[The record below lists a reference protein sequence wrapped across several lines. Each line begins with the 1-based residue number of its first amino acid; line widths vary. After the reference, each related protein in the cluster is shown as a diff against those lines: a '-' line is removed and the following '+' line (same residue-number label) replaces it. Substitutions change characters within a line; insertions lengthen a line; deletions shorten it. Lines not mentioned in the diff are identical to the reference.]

1 MMKKPKRWGKN
12 LQLHKRFTGS
22 EIGVWIISLC
32 MVGGIGYLFYDS
44 WIGSVCLIPFAY
56 FIVRWYM
63 QWREG
68 KQEQKK
74 RREFKE
80 LLYALSANLRAG
92 YSMENAWIVA
102 GDDLQ
107 IIYSEGYLLQPE
119 MERVKNQLHLKI
131 SLEQAVQEFARR
143 NPLEEI
149 ESFAELLS
157 TAKRS
162 GGNLVH
168 MMDKAIAILTEKM
181 EVEQEIQ
188 TMLSGKKLEQRIMC
202 GMPIFMLLYLRM
214 TNPLYLAGLY
224 HNWIGVL
231 VMTAC
236 LVATCIAACWGAR
249 LIRIEV

>member
-1 MMKKPKRWGKN
+1 M
-12 LQLHKRFTGS
+12 
-22 EIGVWIISLC
+22 
-32 MVGGIGYLFYDS
+32 
-44 WIGSVCLIPFAY
+44 
-56 FIVRWYM
+56 
-63 QWREG
+63 
-68 KQEQKK
+68 
-74 RREFKE
+74 
-80 LLYALSANLRAG
+80 
-92 YSMENAWIVA
+92 
-102 GDDLQ
+102 
-107 IIYSEGYLLQPE
+107 
-119 MERVKNQLHLKI
+119 
-131 SLEQAVQEFARR
+131 
-143 NPLEEI
+143 EEI

-168 MMDKAIAILTEKM
+168 MMDKAIGILTEKM

-202 GMPIFMLLYLRM
+202 GMPIFMLLYLRI

-224 HNWIGVL
+224 HNWVGVL